1 MANITKRGSSYLF
14 RVSCGF
20 DGNGKRL
27 MKSQTWTPPPN
38 LTPKQAEKEAQRQAV
53 LFEEKCRTGQY
64 LDSNIR
70 FADFAEVWLHDYAE
84 KQLKAT
90 TLARYKELLIRINAA
105 LGNMKLGAIQPH
117 HLMAFYDNLE
127 ESGIRQDIK
136 YTPLPQF
143 AVQFQSERH
152 TKEGLAKSAKISAA
166 TIDSALKGNNIRRV
180 SAERISAALGKSV
193 DELFAAQE
201 DKGLADTTI
210 LHYHRLISTIL
221 NTAVHWQL
229 LISNPCQRVKP
240 PKVKRKEA
248 RYLDEIQAAQLLE
261 CVQKEP
267 YQYNVIVQLLLY
279 TGMRRGELCG
289 LEWQD
294 VDFFTNCL
302 HIRRSSLYIPEKG
315 IFEDEPKNETSK
327 RVIKL
332 SVSAVQLLKDYRAWQ
347 EKQKAELGTTWQN
360 TNRLFTAWNGKP
372 INPDTITAWFHDFVK
387 RNNLPPCSV
396 HSLRHTNAT
405 LLIASG
411 APIKTVSKRLG
422 HSNVSTTGNIYTHA
436 IQSADEAAAEA
447 LEDILSPTK
456 QRKAQPFPKAE

>member
-53 LFEEKCRTGQY
+53 LFEEKCRRGQY
-64 LDSNIR
+64 LDNNIR
-70 FADFAEVWLHDYAE
+70 FTDFADVWLHDYAE

-166 TIDSALKGNNIRRV
+166 TIDSALKGNNIRRT

-193 DELFAAQE
+193 NELFAAQE

-221 NTAVHWQL
+221 NTAVHWQV

-240 PKVKRKEA
+240 PKIKRKEA
-248 RYLDEIQAAQLLE
+248 RYLDEMQAAQLLE

-267 YQYNVIVQLLLY
+267 YQYNVIVQLRECV
-279 TGMRRGELCG
+279 GA
-289 LEWQD
+289 
-294 VDFFTNCL
+294 NC
-302 HIRRSSLYIPEKG
+302 
-315 IFEDEPKNETSK
+315 
-327 RVIKL
+327 
-332 SVSAVQLLKDYRAWQ
+332 AAWS
-347 EKQKAELGTTWQN
+347 GRTW
-360 TNRLFTAWNGKP
+360 TF
-372 INPDTITAWFHDFVK
+372 
-387 RNNLPPCSV
+387 
-396 HSLRHTNAT
+396 
-405 LLIASG
+405 
-411 APIKTVSKRLG
+411 
-422 HSNVSTTGNIYTHA
+422 
-436 IQSADEAAAEA
+436 
-447 LEDILSPTK
+447 SPT
-456 QRKAQPFPKAE
+456 ACIYAAVPCIFPKREYLRTNQRMKHQSEL